1 LLSTTQTPNILKN
14 YRKFNFGHFM
24 KFVKSLFVCFIIF
37 SAYGIQAE
45 ESAPQELTQ
54 GFISDELFIYMHS
67 GAGNNYRILGSINSG
82 TEIKLTHVVENG
94 YTQIIDDKDR
104 TVWVES
110 KYVSAKP
117 GLRYIIAELNEKLAN
132 VESVGVELDSQLS
145 KANNDTEQL
154 NTEKNKLNN
163 KIVALD
169 KELAETK
176 SQLKDQDMNIK
187 KEWFFN
193 GAIVLVIGLILGF
206 IIPQLTTRKK
216 SSMDSWK

>member
-1 LLSTTQTPNILKN
+1 
-14 YRKFNFGHFM
+14 M
-24 KFVKSLFVCFIIF
+24 KFVKSLFACLVIF
-37 SAYGIQAE
+37 NAYSIQAE
-45 ESAPQELTQ
+45 EAAPQEFAQ

-82 TEIKLTHVVENG
+82 TEIKLTNEEENE
-94 YTQIIDDKDR
+94 YTQIIDTRGR

-132 VESVGVELDSQLS
+132 IESVGADLDGQLNE
-145 KANNDTEQL
+145 ANNNTEQL
-154 NTEKNKLNN
+154 ISDKKKLNSEISSLNTELTE
-163 KIVALD
+163 V
-169 KELAETK
+169 K

-187 KEWFFN
+187 REWFFN
-193 GAIVLVIGLILGF
+193 GAIVLIIGLVLGLL
-206 IIPQLTTRKK
+206 IPQLTARKK

>member
-1 LLSTTQTPNILKN
+1 
-14 YRKFNFGHFM
+14 M

>member
-1 LLSTTQTPNILKN
+1 
-14 YRKFNFGHFM
+14 M
-24 KFVKSLFVCFIIF
+24 KFVKSLFACLVLF

-45 ESAPQELTQ
+45 ETAPQELIQ

-82 TEIKLTHVVENG
+82 TEIKLTNVEENE
-94 YTQIIDDKDR
+94 YTQIIDTRGR

-117 GLRYIIAELNEKLAN
+117 GLRYIIAELNEKLASI
-132 VESVGVELDSQLS
+132 ESVGADLDGQLNE
-145 KANNDTEQL
+145 ANNNTTQL
-154 NTEKNKLNN
+154 ISDKKKLNN
-163 KIVALD
+163 EISSLN
-169 KELAETK
+169 KELTEVK

-193 GAIVLVIGLILGF
+193 GAIVLIIGLVLGLL
-206 IIPQLTTRKK
+206 IPQLSARKK